1 LQPEGGKMG
10 SKAVVD
16 ALPPPILA
24 LFQPR
29 PPLPYFKPIVKGKC
43 RAMDG
48 MAAYVDLFEDKA
60 PPKGPPAETKEEKK
74 KRKSKEAATRGEDKL
89 AQAKAAWNPKE
100 DHKDA
105 GDAYKTL
112 FVGRMSFET
121 DEKAIRREF
130 ENYGPVKR
138 VNFINDNEGKP
149 RGYCFV
155 EYERERDMRT
165 AYKQAD
171 GRKIDGR
178 RVVVDV
184 ERGRTVNNWL
194 PRKLGGGLGGTRK
207 GGKDQNQ
214 TFSGREPPA
223 GGAGGGGGYDD
234 RRSGGNDR
242 RSSHG
247 GGGGGDRDRDRDRD
261 RDDRRDSRREDSRRD
276 SRRDRSPRREDRDR
290 DSRRRE

>member
-1 LQPEGGKMG
+1 MG

-29 PPLPYFKPIVKGKC
+29 VPLTFFKPVTQTKC
-43 RAMDG
+43 RPLDG
-48 MAAYVDLFEDKA
+48 LSQYVSLFEDET

-74 KRKSKEAATRGEDKL
+74 KRKEKEAKARND
-89 AQAKAAWNPKE
+89 AQVTSMTSLWNPKE
-100 DHKDA
+100 QHKEA

-112 FVGRMSFET
+112 FVGRLSYET
-121 DEKAIRREF
+121 DEKSIRREF
-130 ENYGPVKR
+130 ENYGPVKK
-138 VNFINDNEGKP
+138 VKMINDSNGKP

-194 PRKLGGGLGGTRK
+194 PRKLGGGLGGTRN

-214 TFSGREPPA
+214 TFSGRQPPA
-223 GGAGGGGGYDD
+223 GGSGSDRGGDE
-234 RRSGGNDR
+234 RRSSYDDR

-247 GGGGGDRDRDRDRD
+247 GGERRDRDRDRGDRDRDRDRGED
-261 RDDRRDSRREDSRRD
+261 RRRDDR
-276 SRRDRSPRREDRDR
+276 RRDRSPRRDDERR
-290 DSRRRE
+290 DSRRS